1 MKPATPK
8 NILVIK
14 FRNIGDVLLASPL
27 ISTLKLEIPNARV
40 CAVVKPGTEAML
52 EGHPYLDAL
61 YVLPKRGGSEPALNF
76 GLRYL
81 KWLNELRKERFELAI
96 NTTEGDR
103 GIILSFLIRAKTC
116 WSRPKKNEGIFSWRR
131 LLVSHWTSANS
142 GRKIHTVFQDLLSVS
157 DLVTTLHSEV
167 LLNIAPSDEAYIED
181 ELNLQ
186 GYDNNKKLIHIHPS
200 SRWMFKT
207 WPPPKLGQLIKHLI
221 DRNYQVA
228 ITSSDAPKE
237 KQYIKQALLSVASK
251 KIFNFSGTISLKQTA
266 ALCRK
271 ADLFFGVDS
280 APMHMAA
287 AVGTPVVALFGP
299 SDPRVWGP
307 WEASLAQ
314 NTFLD
319 ASEYKPLRHTVI
331 QKKWACV
338 PCGIDGCEGGKKS
351 ACLDTINTNNVLEAI
366 EALLTKKHSPASN
379 PSDFKIDGEY
389 LKRLQ
394 IRKVLFT
401 ITRRIGD
408 SITITPSIRA
418 AYLHYPNTEITLI
431 CKKGLEGIF
440 KQNKYIKHIKS
451 ITNQK
456 ARLIRHYSPKTYE
469 LGFIFSENK
478 AFSRLAQRISQNSYA
493 YFPDNKKNILS
504 GINYIPRVDKQE
516 RPHIIIENLNVL
528 SSEKIATQFYALD
541 FTLKHNERK
550 KAHNKLI
557 DIKTRSSLLICL
569 KIKSHPAKSFRDWP
583 LENFVKLVS
592 LILASDPDTNF
603 IIVGSIDESK
613 EIDKLTDN
621 FPENIHSHYRQSL
634 RETASLIYQCDMY
647 IGVDTGVTHL
657 AACKKFPII
666 GLYHHSIG
674 TKKAGP
680 YKHPMDFSLDS
691 PPLDGSKEKSRA
703 MKMLSPETVFNT
715 FQHAKSA
722 IKNEAGNS

>member
-1 MKPATPK
+1 MKPANPK

-14 FRNIGDVLLASPL
+14 FRNIGDVLLTSPL
-27 ISTLKLEIPNARV
+27 VSTLKLEIPEARV

-52 EGHPYLDAL
+52 EGHPHLDTL
-61 YVLPKRGGSEPALNF
+61 YVLPMRADTESVVDF

-81 KWLNELRKERFELAI
+81 KWLNELRKERFDLAI

-103 GIILSFLIRAKTC
+103 GIILSFLIRAKAC
-116 WSRPKKNEGIFSWRR
+116 WSRPKKIEGIFSWRR
-131 LLVSHWTSANS
+131 LLVSHWTNANS

-167 LLNIAPSDEAYIED
+167 LLNIASSDEVYIED
-181 ELNLQ
+181 ELNRQ
-186 GYDNNKKLIHIHPS
+186 GYDNNNKLIHIHPS

-207 WPPPKLGQLIKHLI
+207 WPAPKLGQLIKHLI

-228 ITSSDAPKE
+228 ITSSDAQKE
-237 KQYIKQALLSVASK
+237 QQYIKQALLSVASK
-251 KIFNFSGTISLKQTA
+251 KIFDFSGAISLKQTA
-266 ALCRK
+266 ALSRK

-314 NTFLD
+314 NLFLD

-331 QKKWACV
+331 QKNWECV

-366 EALLTKKHSPASN
+366 ETLLTRKHSPAIN
-379 PSDFKIDGEY
+379 PSDFKIDGEH

-394 IRKVLFT
+394 IRKVSFT

-440 KQNKYIKHIKS
+440 EQNKYIKKIKS
-451 ITNQK
+451 FTTQQARMTRYLPQK
-456 ARLIRHYSPKTYE
+456 NNDI
-469 LGFIFSENK
+469 GFIYSENK
-478 AFSRLAQRISQNSYA
+478 TFTKLSSRTSDINYSYI
-493 YFPDNKKNILS
+493 PDNKRNIVN
-504 GINYIPRVDKQE
+504 GINYIPRIEKQR

-528 SSEKIATQFYALD
+528 SLEKITTKLYALD
-541 FTLKHNERK
+541 FSLKHNERK

-583 LENFVKLVS
+583 LENFIKLVS
-592 LILASDPDTNF
+592 LILASAPDAHF
-603 IIVGSIDESK
+603 IVVGSMDESM
-613 EIDKLTDN
+613 EIDKLTSI
-621 FPENIHSHYRQSL
+621 FPENIHSYYRQSL

-647 IGVDTGVTHL
+647 IGVDTGVTHI
-657 AACKKFPII
+657 ATCKKFPII

-680 YKHPMDFSLDS
+680 YRHPMDFSLDS
-691 PPLDGSKEKSRA
+691 PILDGSKDRSHS

-715 FQHAKSA
+715 FKNAKSA
-722 IKNEAGNS
+722 IKK